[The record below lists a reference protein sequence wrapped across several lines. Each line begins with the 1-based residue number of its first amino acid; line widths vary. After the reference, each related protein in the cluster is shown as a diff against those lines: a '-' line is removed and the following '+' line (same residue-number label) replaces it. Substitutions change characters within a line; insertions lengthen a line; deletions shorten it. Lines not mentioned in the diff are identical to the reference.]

1 MLSDTDI
8 VSVLM
13 KLYLKLELPLCA
25 LASLF
30 LSDNS
35 QTERQVSQTLITADL
50 CLSQSD
56 GSQTERQVSQTLST
70 AISCLTTISLGL
82 QRKLHKFSGFE

>member
-35 QTERQVSQTLITADL
+35 QTERQVSQTLITADP
-50 CLSQSD
+50 CFSQSVD
-56 GSQTERQVSQTLST
+56 SQTERQVSQTLIT
-70 AISCLTTISLGL
+70 ADPC
-82 QRKLHKFSGFE
+82 FSQSDDSGQNAR